1 METLDLKQMIPM
13 VKILA
18 DEKNLS
24 EEIVLAAIET
34 AIAAAWRR
42 EHGER
47 EQNVRSILDVNSG
60 TATVYVMREVIED
73 EVGYIPAKEIPLAE
87 AKALKKDAAI
97 GDIVEESHEVSTLG
111 RIASQTA
118 KQVLMQALREAER
131 EAVLAMFEDSIG
143 TIINGRVTRVEPK
156 IIRIDIGGSGSAIMP
171 ISEQIEGERHRV
183 GEQLKV
189 YLKGIERDERG
200 VDMIVSRGAK
210 EFIDLLFRQEVPEL
224 SSGSVSVKGIA
235 REAGRRT
242 KIAVASE
249 VPGVDPVG
257 SFVGGRG
264 VRVQAVQNEIGD
276 REKIDI
282 IAWSDNV
289 AEFIRAALQPAEISK
304 IDLDEK
310 AKRAKVYTTEDQQA
324 IAIGRQGQNVRL
336 ASQLTGYDLDIE
348 ILEKKAKPKTSKKAE
363 DSLLSAIASAK

>member
-24 EEIVLAAIET
+24 EETVLHAIET

-42 EHGER
+42 ENGER
-47 EQNVRSILDVNSG
+47 EQNVRAVLDINSG
-60 TATVYVMREVIED
+60 AATVYVMREVIED

-87 AKALKKDAAI
+87 AKQLKPDAVL
-97 GDIVEESHEVSTLG
+97 GDIVEESSVVTTLG

-118 KQVLMQALREAER
+118 KQVLMQSLREAER

-143 TIINGRVTRVEPK
+143 TIINGRVTRIEPK
-156 IIRIDIGGSGSAIMP
+156 IIRVDIGHGSAIMP

-200 VDMIVSRGAK
+200 TDMIISRGAK

-224 SSGSVSVKGIA
+224 SSGNVTIKGIA

-242 KIAVASE
+242 KIAVGSE

-282 IAWSDNV
+282 IAWSDNTS
-289 AEFIRAALQPAEISK
+289 EFIRAALQPAEIAK
-304 IDLDEK
+304 IDIDEK
-310 AKRAKVYTTEDQQA
+310 NKRAKVFTTEDQQA

-348 ILEKKAKPKTSKKAE
+348 IAEKKAKPKTSKKAE
-363 DSLLSAIASAK
+363 DSLLSAIANAN

>member
-18 DEKNLS
+18 EEKNLS
-24 EEIVLAAIET
+24 EETVLASIET

-42 EHGER
+42 ENGER
-47 EQNVRSILDVNSG
+47 DMNVRAVLDVNTG
-60 TATVYVMREVIED
+60 VATVYVMREVIED
-73 EVGYIPAKEIPLAE
+73 EVGYIPATEVPLAE
-87 AKALKKDAAI
+87 AKKVKKDAAL
-97 GDIVEESHEVSTLG
+97 GDIIEESFTVTSLG

-118 KQVLMQALREAER
+118 KQVLMQSLREAER
-131 EAVLAMFEDSIG
+131 EAMLVAFEDQIG
-143 TIINGRVTRVEPK
+143 TLINARVTRIEPK
-156 IIRIDIGGSGSAIMP
+156 IVRVDIGHGNAIMP
-171 ISEQIEGERHRV
+171 VSEQIEGERHRV

-200 VDMIVSRGAK
+200 TDMIVSRGAK
-210 EFIDLLFRQEVPEL
+210 EFIELLFQQEVPEL
-224 SSGSVSVKGIA
+224 SNGNVMIRGIA

-242 KIAVASE
+242 KIAVSSE

-264 VRVQAVQNEIGD
+264 VRVQAVQNEIGE

-282 IAWSDNV
+282 IAWSDNL
-289 AEFIRAALQPAEISK
+289 AEFIRAALQPAEIAK
-304 IDLDEK
+304 IEIDE
-310 AKRAKVYTTEDQQA
+310 ANKRAKVFTTEDQQA

-348 ILEKKAKPKTSKKAE
+348 IVEKKAKPKTSKKAE
-363 DSLLSAIASAK
+363 DSLLSAIARAD